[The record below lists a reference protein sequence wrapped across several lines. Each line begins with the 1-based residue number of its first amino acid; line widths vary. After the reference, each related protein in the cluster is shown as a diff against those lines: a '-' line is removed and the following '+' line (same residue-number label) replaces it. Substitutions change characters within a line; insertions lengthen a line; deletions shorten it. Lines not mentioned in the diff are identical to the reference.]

1 MNLEQKYITSLEVAE
16 MLETEHWKL
25 LRKLDGR
32 ETNGKHEKGIVEI
45 LADNQMGV
53 SDYFAESTYTDAS
66 GKTNKCYNITKL
78 GCDFLAN
85 KFTGEK
91 GILFTAKYVKR
102 FREMEETIKIPMT
115 TAGQIQLLAQGH
127 VELEQKIN
135 SIGEDLQKFKTEM
148 PLLAVDTE
156 KITKAVKA
164 KGIEM
169 MGGKTSNAYRNNSL
183 RTKVYTDIHNQIK
196 RNYGVVTYKA
206 LKRNE
211 CDEVLDFIGSYSLP
225 KCLSD
230 EITADNSQITIEF

>member
-53 SDYFAESTYTDAS
+53 SDYFTESTYTDAS

-115 TAGQIQLLAQGH
+115 TAGQIQLLALGH
-127 VELEQKIN
+127 TELEQKVNAISDDFN
-135 SIGEDLQKFKTEM
+135 TFKTEM
-148 PLLAVDTE
+148 PLLALDTE
-156 KITKAVKA
+156 RITVAKNKIV
-164 KGIEM
+164 IEL
-169 MGGKTSNAYRNNSL
+169 MGGKKSNAYNNSSL
-183 RTKVYTDIHNQIK
+183 RSKVYSDLSNQIK
-196 RNYGVVTYKA
+196 REFGVSSYRAIRRNQTDKAVEMILNYKLPIY
-206 LKRNE
+206 LKE
-211 CDEVLDFIGSYSLP
+211 QVDF
-225 KCLSD
+225 
-230 EITADNSQITIEF
+230 ENSQMNL